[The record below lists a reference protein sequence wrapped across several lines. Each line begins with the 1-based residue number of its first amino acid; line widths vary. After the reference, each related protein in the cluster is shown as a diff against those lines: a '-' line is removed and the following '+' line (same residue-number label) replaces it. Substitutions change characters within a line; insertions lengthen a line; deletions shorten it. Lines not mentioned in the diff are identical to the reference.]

1 MRVKKKETAAASR
14 SQRRIP
20 RSRLPHIAALIGLLL
35 GPSAALAH
43 SFGRSYTPPVPIPM
57 YLYGAAAALVASFML
72 VAWFVTASAARVRWR
87 EVDLGRIWTPAA
99 PTRRWLIG
107 GLRALSLGLLLLA
120 IATGFL
126 GTDNPY
132 RNLNMTLFWVIFCLG
147 FTYLTALLG
156 DWFAVLN
163 PFRVIADGAARAMPQ
178 LFRGR
183 WHYPAWLAYW
193 PALVFYMGFIWIEL
207 LGHATPLSLSMMLS
221 IYAGITILGS
231 GLFGRRDWFEHC
243 EFFGVFLRLI
253 ARMAPLRLELDKEG
267 HLIGIHLRPPFTG
280 LIQDRP
286 IPASLL
292 VFVLFMLS
300 STAFDGLMET
310 ALWVG
315 TFWTALY
322 QYILIPIHGATTPL
336 SHAVVEQLFFA
347 YQTAALLLSP
357 FVYLGVYALILALA
371 KLLIRSDVPLKTL
384 LLSFG
389 LSIVPIAFAYHL
401 SHYYT
406 LLQVQGPQLARLI
419 SDPLGRGWNLFG
431 TARTAI
437 KVVPDMDF
445 VWHAQVVLIVAGH
458 VVSVYLA
465 HLQALRSFADSRSAV
480 LSQIPTLLL
489 MIVFTT
495 SGLWILSLPLN
506 PGGGQ
511 H

>member
-1 MRVKKKETAAASR
+1 MLAACFITAR
-14 SQRRIP
+14 S
-20 RSRLPHIAALIGLLL
+20 
-35 GPSAALAH
+35 
-43 SFGRSYTPPVPIPM
+43 
-57 YLYGAAAALVASFML
+57 
-72 VAWFVTASAARVRWR
+72 ARTHWR

-107 GLRALSLGLLLLA
+107 GLRGMSVGLLLLA
-120 IATGFL
+120 IATGFV

-163 PFRVIADGAARAMPQ
+163 PFRVIADAAARAIPRLSQ
-178 LFRGR
+178 GR
-183 WHYPAWLAYW
+183 WQYPARLAYW
-193 PALVFYMGFIWIEL
+193 PALAFYMGFIWIEL
-207 LGHATPLSLSMMLS
+207 LGHTTPHSLSVMLS
-221 IYAGITILGS
+221 VYVALTLLGC

-243 EFFGVFLRLI
+243 EFFGVFLRLV
-253 ARMAPLRLELDKEG
+253 ALMAPLRLRLDRDG
-267 HLIGIHLRPPFTG
+267 CLTGLHLRPPFVG
-280 LIQDRP
+280 LLQDRP
-286 IPASLL
+286 VPASLL

-315 TFWTALY
+315 AFWTALY
-322 QYILIPIHGATTPL
+322 QYILIPIHGAPPPL
-336 SHAVVEQLFFA
+336 SFADVQQLFFA
-347 YQTAALLLSP
+347 YQTATLLLLP
-357 FVYLGVYALILALA
+357 FLYLGVYALIMALA
-371 KLLIRSDVPLKTL
+371 RLLIRSEVSLKTL
-384 LLSFG
+384 MQFFG

-406 LLQVQGPQLARLI
+406 LLQIQGPQLLRLI
-419 SDPLGRGWNLFG
+419 TDPLGRGWNLLG
-431 TARTAI
+431 TAGTAI
-437 KVVPDMDF
+437 RTVPDLDF
-445 VWHAQVVLIVAGH
+445 VWHAQVVIIVAGH
-458 VVSVYLA
+458 IVSVYLA
-465 HLQALRSFADSRSAV
+465 HLQALRSLADSRSAV